1 MKRFIAAGWV
11 LSVLFAAAL
20 DARAQGGGVVVSK
33 GPDPSTVA
41 DVELEKEALHNL
53 EVAKHYFKLKKAYVA
68 ATTRAE
74 EIVAGYPGFSKMDEA
89 LYIAGMSN
97 LLLSEGKGKQK
108 SPVAPDKLREEA
120 RIYLSRL
127 AAEFPDSDFT
137 KRAADALK
145 SLGGPKAGARAE
157 AGGAA
162 KP

>member
-1 MKRFIAAGWV
+1 MKRIIIAGCV
-11 LSVLFAAAL
+11 SLVLFVGAL
-20 DARAQGGGVVVSK
+20 DARAQGGVVTK
-33 GPDPSTVA
+33 GPDPTVVA
-41 DVELEKEALHNL
+41 DTELEKEALHNL

-74 EIVAGYPGFSKMDEA
+74 EIIAGYPSFTRLDEA

-108 SPVAPDKLREEA
+108 STAPPDKLREEA

-127 AAEFPDSDFT
+127 VKEFPESDFS
-137 KRAADALK
+137 KRAQDDLRA
-145 SLGGPKAGARAE
+145 LGGAKAGGQPDADPTK
-157 AGGAA
+157 